1 MWVKQGLE
9 AHLLKKKKKL
19 FWANAINTMV
29 TAGQKCIYSVCMC
42 VFMEPLVMLHM
53 FSWEGLWKGG
63 VCVCVCVGRV
73 RLSVYSRAWGEEI
86 NWPQWLVSHVR
97 KIRAPHTC
105 ATMEGPVMD
114 GQRPDTIGRE
124 SEQPVH
130 TSRVTWTMALG
141 HKEVSLPYACFMK
154 GGGRSS
160 ESTGHPDPTA
170 LSLECR
176 FFFNTEALMSVWVW
190 YLSFVFVSY
199 MYFRLY
205 TLI

>member
-1 MWVKQGLE
+1 
-9 AHLLKKKKKL
+9 
-19 FWANAINTMV
+19 
-29 TAGQKCIYSVCMC
+29 
-42 VFMEPLVMLHM
+42 
-53 FSWEGLWKGG
+53 
-63 VCVCVCVGRV
+63 
-73 RLSVYSRAWGEEI
+73 
-86 NWPQWLVSHVR
+86 
-97 KIRAPHTC
+97 
-105 ATMEGPVMD
+105 
-114 GQRPDTIGRE
+114 
-124 SEQPVH
+124 
-130 TSRVTWTMALG
+130 MALG

-176 FFFNTEALMSVWVW
+176 FFFNAEALMSVWVW